1 MSNQLDVLLER
12 LKSHQRTIILA
23 VAEHDGLPSGGS
35 MRQVAELEN
44 VIAAVEAVRAEERDR
59 ARRG

>member
-23 VAEHDGLPSGGS
+23 VAEHDGLPLGGS